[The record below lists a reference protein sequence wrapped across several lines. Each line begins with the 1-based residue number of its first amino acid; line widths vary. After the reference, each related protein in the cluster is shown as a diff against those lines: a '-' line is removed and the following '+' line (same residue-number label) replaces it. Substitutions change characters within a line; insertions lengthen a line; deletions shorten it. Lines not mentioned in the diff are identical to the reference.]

1 MEFKID
7 LKIFIFL
14 IIFYFTKQIEIFS
27 IIIFFS
33 IIHELGHLL
42 FGILLGMKP
51 QKMKLMPVGL
61 SISFKLDTKNYNK
74 KIKKGNLLELK
85 KIIVALAGPLTNFII
100 IILVN
105 FININFI
112 DGLVIIYTNILIII
126 FNLIPIYPLD
136 GGRILKGILYINF
149 GKKISEEL
157 INKISIITICIL
169 TIISSILILYL
180 KNINIILILSYL
192 WFLVLNENSK
202 FIRRKEIYLKIEES
216 KKTH

>member
-1 MEFKID
+1 
-7 LKIFIFL
+7 
-14 IIFYFTKQIEIFS
+14 
-27 IIIFFS
+27 
-33 IIHELGHLL
+33 
-42 FGILLGMKP
+42 MKP